1 MKKNY
6 KKIFLGFIFLFSL
19 ATLFVVNCKSN
30 QEQYITTASHYSVNN
45 EQSFIYLS
53 DLDFITENNWSY
65 NGWSGHAIQ
74 KDKNQ
79 EGGALGLIVDG
90 EKRTY
95 AKGVSVHAKGQVIY
109 DISEISTEFPRFV
122 AKIGV
127 DASRGTNGSIWFQI
141 YVSNDGTNWTS
152 LLKTGLMTGSS
163 EAVDVDLNIEG
174 YKYLRIYVDPSGSNA
189 ADHGTIA
196 NAKFVA
202 EDYVNTEVFYDK
214 LHKLEYYDGILR
226 QHDAEY
232 NYQHNYRLILEREF
246 VNKIGYWTIQNLVEL
261 DSTYIQTLDW
271 ILSNNENL
279 EQMIEVGE
287 VASGQTFI
295 NTIHT
300 IYSAYQNEFKRENGY
315 VYQKMMIGLAG
326 AYGTDRVASP
336 LTFSTRVGTYDV
348 LDRFT
353 LMKQLFDNGAF
364 LRMEEFK
371 TYHVQLMRYVMQDA
385 YRPEETLWL
394 NALSKTKSNPLN
406 HYAYLSYRLG
416 PNYSRPEYHDLAN
429 KEKYDKKYMLSQ
441 YNVPYGDN
449 ITRYW
454 MAMEFGGICWNISR
468 TGQSVYRVNGIPSVG
483 IYQPQHEAYLG
494 YSQDVNGI
502 GVWNSYYNIFG
513 WGKSCTNWYGG
524 NPYRMLFNWGAKYFA
539 DKAITTNSAGNNAGY
554 MLLGQAG
561 LNQKEPFFKSLYLN
575 LLANSYEDNNEKIN
589 VYNKALESSKINLD
603 SYDAIITLY
612 KGMNKTSSEW
622 HALAERIIDAYTYYP
637 MAMYDLLKV
646 IKPYL
651 QGVDRVDIDL
661 REHDALVLSSKSTD
675 NEVLQSSAL
684 KQIASVL
691 LGKSNARL
699 ATFSFDGENA
709 GKIVID
715 ASYANYDFN
724 LYYSLDGGVTFSEK
738 TTSHEIQ
745 LTPDEIAQINAED
758 DIRIYMDG
766 TPQVYTIDITK
777 GTLSSILFANDLEN
791 RVIGVNLTYEWRNNE
806 NDSWTSYQTAS
817 PDNSGNKTLE
827 VRVGYTGTSIPSDS
841 ATFTFTEDNQADTR
855 KYVPISHLSIHAVS
869 TEATS
874 NSGNATFAIDGNY
887 NTRYHSAWNGTDTQ
901 RYITIKLD
909 KLRYVSAVEFVPAA
923 GGNGKIYDGTIWGS
937 MDGENWEILTQRTGI
952 TYTNQANTNEQAIA
966 NTKSFE
972 IENPKQVQYVKIVAD
987 RTNGNWFTARHFN
1000 IFQDL
1005 TINPRPTAGVAYST
1019 TEPTR
1024 DNVVVRLVNVSTNNY
1039 EILSP
1044 GGDTHTFTENGEFT
1058 FRFKDTVTNVEGE
1071 AVAKVDW
1078 IDRKSPTAT
1087 ISYSTTSK
1095 TNHSVVATLEPD
1107 EDVIVTNNGDFKIT
1121 EDGQITDHDGNI
1133 LNGYTVDDDGN
1144 VMDAAGNVITN
1155 INTFTYEFLSN
1166 GEFTFEFRDL
1176 AGNYGSATAK
1186 VDWIDHD
1193 VPEAIL
1199 KYDITSVTNKN
1210 VTVTIEFDEDAVVLN
1225 NEGKTSYT
1233 FKENGEFTFQYQ
1245 DEAGNTGS
1253 VTAKVDWID
1262 KISPT
1267 AEVKYDKSS
1276 KEKAVVRIVNP
1287 SKEITFEDGNGT
1299 YEFTKNGIYE
1309 IAFYD
1314 RLGNKGK
1321 VVVVIDW
1328 LKSNEP
1334 TIPNIPVHPNDPD
1347 DNLVIPNVPSRPN
1360 NKPNNGNATIGNNNN
1375 NNQSNNT
1382 VTTPSEDSNPD
1393 EGENPDIGEGDNPT
1407 IPPDDEEN
1415 DGSISAPDDSVS
1427 DDNHGNEIVEDKKRK
1442 NIVIPIVITTV
1453 VVLVIG
1459 GFIIKMNKL

>member
-1 MKKNY
+1 MNENY
-6 KKIFLGFIFLFSL
+6 KKIFRNILFALL
-19 ATLFVVNCKSN
+19 AVVLLTGGVYFHQDSYTN
-30 QEQYITTASHYSVNN
+30 TAPHYSINN
-45 EQSFIYLS
+45 EQSYVYLS

-79 EGGALGLIVDG
+79 EGGTLGLIVDG

-95 AKGVSVHAKGQVIY
+95 AKGISVHAKGQITY
-109 DISEISTEFPRFV
+109 DISTISTDFPRFI

-141 YVSNDGTNWTS
+141 YVSNDGTNWIS
-152 LLKTGLMTGSS
+152 LLKTGLLTGTS

-202 EDYVNTEVFYDK
+202 QDYINTEVFYDK
-214 LHKLEYYDGILR
+214 LHKLEYYDEILR

-232 NYQHNYRLILEREF
+232 NYEHNYRFILEREF

-261 DSTYIQTLDW
+261 DPTYIQTLDW
-271 ILSNNENL
+271 ILSDNENL
-279 EQMIEVGE
+279 EQIIEVGE

-300 IYSAYQNEFKRENGY
+300 IYSTYKNEFKKENGY

-348 LDRFT
+348 LERFT
-353 LMKQLFDNGAF
+353 LVKQLFDNGAF

-429 KEKYDKKYMLSQ
+429 KEKYDTKYMLSQ

-494 YSQDVNGI
+494 YSQDANGI
-502 GVWNSYYNIFG
+502 GVWNAYYNIFG

-575 LLANSYEDNNEKIN
+575 LLANSYENQNEKIS

-651 QGVDRVDIDL
+651 QGADRVDIDL
-661 REHDALVLSSKSTD
+661 REHDALVLASRATD
-675 NEVLQSSAL
+675 AEVLQSSAL

-715 ASYANYDFN
+715 SSYANYDFN

-738 TTSHEIQ
+738 TTAHEIQ
-745 LTPDEIAQINAED
+745 LTTDEIARINVED
-758 DIRIYMDG
+758 DIQIYMDG
-766 TPQVYTIDITK
+766 TSQVYTIDITK
-777 GTLSSILFANDLEN
+777 ATLSSTLFANDLEN
-791 RVIGVNLTYEWRNNE
+791 RVIGVNLTYEWRNSE
-806 NDSWTSYQTAS
+806 NDPWTSYQIAS
-817 PDNSGNKTLE
+817 PDNTGNKTLE
-827 VRVGYTGTSIPSDS
+827 VRVGYTGTCIPSDS
-841 ATFTFTEDNQADTR
+841 AIFTFTEDNQEDTR
-855 KYVPISHLSIHAVS
+855 KYVSISHLSIHAVS

-887 NTRYHSAWNGTDTQ
+887 NTRYHSAWNGTDTE
-901 RYITIKLD
+901 RYITIQLD
-909 KLRYVSAVEFVPAA
+909 KPRYVSAVEFVPAA

-937 MDGENWEILTQRTGI
+937 MDGENWEMLTRRTGI
-952 TYTNQANTNEQAIA
+952 TYTNQANTNEQAIE

-972 IENPKQVQYVKIVAD
+972 IENPKQVQYIKIVAD

-1005 TINPRPTAGVAYST
+1005 TINPRPTAGIGYST
-1019 TEPTR
+1019 KEPTQ
-1024 DNVVVRLVNVSTNNY
+1024 DNVVARLVNVSTNNY

-1071 AVAKVDW
+1071 ATAKVDW
-1078 IDRKSPTAT
+1078 IDREAPTAT
-1087 ISYSTTSK
+1087 IVYSTTQL
-1095 TNHSVVATLEPD
+1095 TNQSVVATLKPN
-1107 EDVIVTNNGDFKIT
+1107 EDVIVTNNGDFKVT
-1121 EDGQITDHDGNI
+1121 EDGQITDEDGNI
-1133 LNGYTVDDDGN
+1133 LNGYTVDQEGN
-1144 VMDAAGNVITN
+1144 VKDADGNVITN

-1166 GEFTFEFRDL
+1166 GEFTFEFMDR
-1176 AGNYGSATAK
+1176 AGNRGSATAK

-1193 VPEAIL
+1193 IPEAVL
-1199 KYDITSVTNKN
+1199 MYDITSLTNKN
-1210 VTVTIEFDEDAVVLN
+1210 VTVTVEFDKNVVVLN
-1225 NEGKTSYT
+1225 NGGKTTYT
-1233 FKENGEFTFQYQ
+1233 FTENGEFTFEFM
-1245 DEAGNTGS
+1245 DLAGNRS
-1253 VTAKVDWID
+1253 HITAKVDWMD

-1267 AEVKYDKSS
+1267 AELKYDKTNSD
-1276 KEKAVVRIVNP
+1276 KAIVSVINP
-1287 SKEITFEDGNGT
+1287 SEEIIFQNGNGV
-1299 YEFTKNGIYE
+1299 YEFNQNGIYE
-1309 IAFYD
+1309 ILFTDKA
-1314 RLGNKGK
+1314 GNVGK
-1321 VVVVIDW
+1321 VVAVVDW
-1328 LKSNEP
+1328 LKENKPVSPNQPTNPGDNHSPITPNNPSNSQP
-1334 TIPNIPVHPNDPD
+1334 
-1347 DNLVIPNVPSRPN
+1347 VIPNQPN
-1360 NKPNNGNATIGNNNN
+1360 TG
-1375 NNQSNNT
+1375 NNQSSDDSIDDSSNIVDT
-1382 VTTPSEDSNPD
+1382 IPSDD
-1393 EGENPDIGEGDNPT
+1393 VENPDDIEEE
-1407 IPPDDEEN
+1407 PDSSEDEKP
-1415 DGSISAPDDSVS
+1415 IVAPDDK
-1427 DDNHGNEIVEDKKRK
+1427 NNQEEIVEDKKHSY
-1442 NIVIPIVITTV
+1442 VIPV
-1453 VVLVIG
+1453 VVTAVAVLAIG
-1459 GFIIKMNKL
+1459 SFILLKK